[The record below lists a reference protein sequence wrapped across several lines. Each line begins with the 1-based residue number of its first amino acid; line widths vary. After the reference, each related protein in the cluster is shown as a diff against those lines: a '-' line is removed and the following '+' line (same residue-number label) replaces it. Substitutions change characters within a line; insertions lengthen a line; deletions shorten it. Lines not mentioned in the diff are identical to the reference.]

1 MVEQRI
7 RNDFFRSSVF
17 KNLLYKYFLIP
28 DPEEFRDKLYVHF
41 NELNVYGRVYI
52 AKEGINAQIS
62 IPVHLW
68 NVFESLLYSFKSLN
82 NIRINKAIEECQS
95 DYDPTKYQNISYEKA
110 MSNLHGI
117 LHNGNLIQGLDV
129 LAYAYQLVG
138 LGWVYF
144 PIKIPIISNLL
155 KIFYSFWAKYRLKIT
170 GRNLLEISCDS
181 DCKELI

>member
-1 MVEQRI
+1 MQNKLTFLYDGGCPLCKRET
-7 RNDFFRSSVF
+7 DFLKR
-17 KNLLYKYFLIP
+17 K
-28 DPEEFRDKLYVHF
+28 DKFGNIKFVD
-41 NELNVYGRVYI
+41 
-52 AKEGINAQIS
+52 INS
-62 IPVHLW
+62 D
-68 NVFESLLYSFKSLN
+68 
-82 NIRINKAIEECQS
+82 
-95 DYDPTKYQNISYEKA
+95 DYDPTNYQNISYKKA

-170 GRNLLEISCDS
+170 GRNSLEILCDS
-181 DCKELI
+181 QCKELV

>member
-1 MVEQRI
+1 MQNKLIFLYDGGCPLCRRET
-7 RNDFFRSSVF
+7 DFL
-17 KNLLYKYFLIP
+17 KG
-28 DPEEFRDKLYVHF
+28 RDKYGNIKFVDIN
-41 NELNVYGRVYI
+41 NE
-52 AKEGINAQIS
+52 K
-62 IPVHLW
+62 
-68 NVFESLLYSFKSLN
+68 
-82 NIRINKAIEECQS
+82 
-95 DYDPTKYQNISYEKA
+95 YDPKNYQNISLEKA

-170 GRNLLEISCDS
+170 GRNSLEILCDS
-181 DCKELI
+181 ECKELI

>member
-1 MVEQRI
+1 MQNKLTFLYDGGCPLCKRET
-7 RNDFFRSSVF
+7 DFL
-17 KNLLYKYFLIP
+17 KA
-28 DPEEFRDKLYVHF
+28 RDKFGNIKFVD
-41 NELNVYGRVYI
+41 
-52 AKEGINAQIS
+52 INS
-62 IPVHLW
+62 D
-68 NVFESLLYSFKSLN
+68 
-82 NIRINKAIEECQS
+82 
-95 DYDPTKYQNISYEKA
+95 DYDLTNYQNISYKKA

-117 LHNGNLIQGLDV
+117 LNNGNLIQGLDV

-170 GRNLLEISCDS
+170 GRNSLEILCDS

>member
-1 MVEQRI
+1 MQNKLTFLYDGGCPLCKRET
-7 RNDFFRSSVF
+7 DFLKRRDEFGNIKFVDINSVDYEP
-17 KNLLYKYFLIP
+17 KN
-28 DPEEFRDKLYVHF
+28 
-41 NELNVYGRVYI
+41 
-52 AKEGINAQIS
+52 
-62 IPVHLW
+62 
-68 NVFESLLYSFKSLN
+68 
-82 NIRINKAIEECQS
+82 
-95 DYDPTKYQNISYEKA
+95 YQNISYKKA

-170 GRNLLEISCDS
+170 GRNSSEILCDS
-181 DCKELI
+181 ECKELI